1 MPPVNPYI
9 SRLKAQ
15 LKMAINRL
23 KLLEQKQT
31 VTTKDSR
38 RQMAQLLTDGKEQ
51 SAKIRVEN
59 IIRMDINIELLEIL
73 ELYCELLLARI
84 GLLDTTYSA
93 SLLGSDSAKSQ
104 ASRECD
110 DGLKEA
116 VWAIIYTA
124 PKVPEIKELWNLREL
139 FIAKYG
145 KDFAKQVIDNPDEH
159 LPERLLKKLSIEPP
173 SQELVSLY
181 LKEIAKAYNAPFS
194 ELSDEEV
201 EEDLGEEDD
210 DDDEDG
216 GNAGEKVELTES
228 AIPSFPTIPKTPAG
242 ISASKPAKPAQKP
255 VAAAPKPVPKKVV
268 TAAPAVPK
276 SKADQEF
283 EDLQKRFEA
292 LRRIN

>member
-23 KLLEQKQT
+23 KLLEQKQSA
-31 VTTKDSR
+31 TTKDQR

-84 GLLDTTYSA
+84 GLLDTSYST

-104 ASRECD
+104 AAREFD
-110 DGLKEA
+110 DSLKEA
-116 VWAIIYTA
+116 VLAIIYTA
-124 PKVPEIKELWNLREL
+124 PKVPEIKELWILREL

-145 KDFAKQVIDNPDEH
+145 KDFAKQVIEDPDKH

-194 ELSDEEV
+194 ELTDEEEAEV
-201 EEDLGEEDD
+201 S
-210 DDDEDG
+210 DEDG
-216 GNAGEKVELTES
+216 GNAGEKVQLTES
-228 AIPSFPTIPKTPAG
+228 AIPSFPAIPKTPAG
-242 ISASKPAKPAQKP
+242 VSLSNQTKPMKSVSKPITSASKPI
-255 VAAAPKPVPKKVV
+255 PKKVV
-268 TAAPAVPK
+268 TAAAPVAAAPK
-276 SKADQEF
+276 SKVDQEF
-283 EDLQKRFEA
+283 ENLQKRFEA